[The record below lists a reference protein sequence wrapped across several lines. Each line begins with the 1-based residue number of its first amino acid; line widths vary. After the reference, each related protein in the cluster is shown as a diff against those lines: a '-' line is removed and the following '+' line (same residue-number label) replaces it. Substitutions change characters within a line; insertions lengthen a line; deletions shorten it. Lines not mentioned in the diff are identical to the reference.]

1 MEEPNKPPPHPVH
14 REPAEA
20 PIRLSSEGLFGARR
34 EVLIVHNGREYC
46 LRLTR
51 NDKLILTA

>member
-1 MEEPNKPPPHPVH
+1 MNNSTETHP
-14 REPAEA
+14 RQTRPEPAEA
-20 PIRLSSEGLFGARR
+20 PLRLSSEGLFGAQR

>member
-1 MEEPNKPPPHPVH
+1 MQAPNKTPPHPAR

-20 PIRLSSEGLFGARR
+20 PVRLSSDGLFGARR